1 MNIFSATNVV
11 ILLIIA
17 LCFGSTFLFISL
29 SLSDFDPLSSGSG
42 RIIIAGT
49 FSLFFAFASG
59 HGLPKTLKL
68 WLYSSAYGIFCLGLP
83 FILIPFALKT
93 ITTGEVAIYLSS
105 IPLFIL
111 LLARIVLKERI
122 TKKKWI
128 GFFIG
133 FSGLILL
140 IGPDSILSGRMTENI
155 SAAALCIMA
164 SILLAAGGI
173 IIQMM
178 PKVSPIALTG
188 SSLLIASIIMLPV
201 FLMTS
206 PNLSPEPVS
215 LLGLFAVGIF
225 STFLGSTIRF
235 ALIKR
240 TSAVF
245 TSINGF
251 LAPIVASIF
260 GITLLDEKVTIGII
274 LSYIVIVSGV
284 FIAQNMDVYLI
295 NTIKNN
301 TLLAGNNKI
310 DD

>member
-1 MNIFSATNVV
+1 MNTFSATNVV
-11 ILLIIA
+11 LLLIIA

-29 SLSDFDPLSSGSG
+29 SLSDFNPLSSGSG
-42 RIIIAGT
+42 RIIVAGT
-49 FSLFFAFASG
+49 FSLFFTFASG
-59 HGLPKTLKL
+59 QGLPKTLKL

-111 LLARIVLKERI
+111 LLARIVLKERV

-128 GFFIG
+128 GFFLG

-178 PKVSPIALTG
+178 PKVSPVALTG

-201 FLMTS
+201 FFMTS

-215 LLGLFAVGIF
+215 LLGLFAAGIF

-260 GITLLDEKVTIGII
+260 GITLLDEKITIGII
-274 LSYIVIVSGV
+274 LSYIVIASGI
-284 FIAQNMDVYLI
+284 FIAQNMDVFLM
-295 NTIKNN
+295 NVIKKN
-301 TLLAGNNKI
+301 TLLAKSNKI